1 MNRIV
6 ITLLTLLIFFV
17 FSNAQQK
24 GKEVMVVGEVIEL
37 QCYISGLTGPGKGLT
52 HKECALKS
60 AKQGIPLGIVEEKT
74 GMIYLV
80 GQTKKAQS
88 SANDLLIPFIAEK
101 VKVSGRIFEKSGMKL
116 LLVKEIN
123 KLNVDEKKKEDKK

>member
-123 KLNVDEKKKEDKK
+123 KLNVDEKKKEEKK